1 MDCCRMRTVSCRIKG
16 KPNHREGHILREDRI
31 EQITC
36 LLTGATTLT
45 DELFHIKARSTMP

>member
-1 MDCCRMRTVSCRIKG
+1 MRAVSRRIKG
-16 KPNHREGHILREDRI
+16 ELNHCEGRILREDRI